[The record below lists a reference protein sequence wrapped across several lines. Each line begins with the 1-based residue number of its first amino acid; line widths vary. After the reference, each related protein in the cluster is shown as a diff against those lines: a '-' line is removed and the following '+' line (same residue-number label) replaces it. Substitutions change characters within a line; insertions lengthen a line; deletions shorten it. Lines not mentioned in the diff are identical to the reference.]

1 MDNEKQQKR
10 DVIDEDL
17 YEEIDEE
24 ELYALVQ
31 EEREKALARAKE
43 EKENKQS
50 KRPFP
55 KWMFWLIAFI
65 LLFNVAALIPRTFS
79 IPAIDFLF
87 TSAKLSLQD
96 DIQAYKQA
104 VVTIETTDSKG
115 TGFSISSDGVILT
128 NHHVVEGEENVT
140 VAFSDNGLF
149 EAEVKEVYPSVD
161 LAVLQTNAKN
171 VPFLE
176 LADEAVIERDQPI
189 RFIGNPL
196 NFNGIA
202 NEGTIIDYTLLTSWE
217 EEVVMIKAPVYRG
230 NSGSPVLN
238 EAGKVI
244 GIIFATLDHKKHG
257 RVGLFYPID
266 YYYKYTTSS
275 GR

>member
-96 DIQAYKQA
+96 DIQAYKRA

-171 VPFLE
+171 VPFLA

-244 GIIFATLDHKKHG
+244 GIIFATLDHKEHG